1 MTSVYTIIFAAVL
14 PAFLLV
20 PYIWGKD
27 KYDREPFSQ
36 IVKGVFYGVLSAGIA
51 YFLEVGIQIFGLD
64 FFSEN
69 GRGLLDVRNRTR
81 CRSF

>member
-20 PYIWGKD
+20 LYIWGKD

-51 YFLEVGIQIFGLD
+51 YFLEVGIQIFGLAPRRTIH
-64 FFSEN
+64 FFAGSMESVCWS
-69 GRGLLDVRNRTR
+69 GYT
-81 CRSF
+81 